1 MSYIDSI
8 ILGIIQGVTEFLP
21 VSSSGHLAVMKFML
35 GLADVPVLYDILLHI
50 STLLV
55 MILVFWKRIVG
66 IIVSLWRLIIGRRRE
81 EDKENLWLLLLI
93 VAATAI
99 TAIVGVGL
107 SNTETKIAS
116 NPLIIGVL
124 FIVTGL
130 FLLLTLL
137 FKGDRSYKQMS
148 IWNAFVIGFFQG
160 IGVLPGI
167 SRSGITITAS
177 LGSKVDR
184 RYAGEFSFL
193 IAIPAILGA
202 LFLKSGEAQSLL
214 NTVSIPVLITGFVVT
229 FIVGLFSLLLLLK
242 IIKSGNLYVF
252 SFYLIPLG
260 IVTLLKAVIF
270 R

>member
-8 ILGIIQGVTEFLP
+8 VLGVIQGITEFLP
-21 VSSSGHLAVMKFML
+21 VSSSGHLAVMKYML
-35 GLADVPVLYDILLHI
+35 GLADVPVLYDVLLHI

-55 MILVFWKRIVG
+55 MILVFWRRITG
-66 IIVSLWRLIIGRRRE
+66 ILVSLWRLIAGRKRE
-81 EDKENLWLLLLI
+81 EDRENLWLILLI
-93 VAATAI
+93 IAATAI

-107 SNTETKIAS
+107 SGTEAQIVT
-116 NPLIIGVL
+116 NPLIIGAL

-137 FKGDRSYKQMS
+137 FKGNRNYRQMS
-148 IWNAFVIGFFQG
+148 IWNAMVIGFFQG

-177 LGSKVDR
+177 LGSKMDR
-184 RYAGEFSFL
+184 KYAGEFSFL

-202 LFLKSGEAQSLL
+202 LFLKSGETQSLL
-214 NTVSIPVLITGFVVT
+214 NTVSLPVIAVGFIVT
-229 FIVGLFSLLLLLK
+229 FIVGLLSLLFLLK
-242 IIKSGNLYVF
+242 LIKSGKLYIF